1 MGTTTKTK
9 DKKLTIAQQAGY
21 ARRKL
26 KNRGIDAITDYKGQ
40 DVPVDWV
47 PDMDL
52 MEHFLTRELIDEA
65 RELQDRLRAFKHK
78 VQQKGDELY
87 SRMLEDNGVAQ
98 DEIKNYTLSTFDKS
112 LQLVYRKP
120 PRYTQD
126 EKELAISR
134 DYKKKFFADIGG
146 DLESWIID
154 LIEELMENTRG
165 DIDPRKIGTLNKLAQ
180 KIKNKN
186 FQQMVKHYNQS
197 LDPYYA
203 KRYEQF
209 KERNDQGDYDSI
221 VLTYASLSPMDPV
234 TDEEQDD
241 E

>member
-1 MGTTTKTK
+1 MSTTTKE
-9 DKKLTIAQQAGY
+9 KKKSLTIAQQAGY
-21 ARRKL
+21 ARRRL
-26 KNRGIDAITDYKGQ
+26 KNRGVETIRDYKGQ
-40 DVPVDWV
+40 DVPIDYV

-52 MEHFLTRELIDEA
+52 VEHFLTQELIAEA
-65 RELQDRLRAFKHK
+65 QELQDRLRAFKYK
-78 VQQKGDELY
+78 VQQRGDTLY
-87 SRMLEDNGVAQ
+87 GQLMADNEVDAS
-98 DEIKNYTLSTFDKS
+98 EIKNYTLSTFDKS
-112 LQLVYRKP
+112 LQVPFRKP

-134 DYKKKFFADIGG
+134 DYKKKFFTDMAG
-146 DLESWIID
+146 DLEGWIID

-180 KIKNKN
+180 KIRNKN

-197 LDPYYA
+197 LEPYYA

-209 KERNDQGDYDSI
+209 KVRNDQGDYDSI
-221 VLTYASLSPMDPV
+221 VLTYASLTPLDPEA
-234 TDEEQDD
+234 EEEDD